1 MSRIFYGVQG
11 DANGH
16 INRSLSV
23 AELLSGHE
31 VLFAGGGA
39 AARARDAGFAFE
51 ELPLVGMLV
60 RDNSVQWAP
69 TIADF
74 IGKRVAARYWI
85 KRVKE
90 IITAFDPDLIL
101 TDNEYFTPRAAKALG
116 RPCYSLDHQHVL
128 SKTRYTPPPGQTISK
143 LAATGIMRFFLP
155 GLQGCLIVSFHRPPL
170 VNPRNDAIFGTI
182 PRSDALAVRPENGE
196 HALMYVPGCDTD
208 KIGKLFGRRK
218 RQYRIYGLGEHPEQ
232 GNLIFRKPGR
242 RRFLEDLASAAYMVA
257 CGGHGLL
264 TEALLFGKPCLLFP
278 GRFLYEQFWNCHF
291 VREKG
296 FGRYYTSFAV
306 DPKEVDAFEASLD
319 ACRTRITDED
329 CAGRPRLKAH
339 LENLPGM
346 SARR

>member
-1 MSRIFYGVQG
+1 MARIFYGVQG

-23 AELLSGHE
+23 AELLTGHE

-39 AARARDAGFAFE
+39 AVRARDAGFAFE

-60 RDNSVQWAP
+60 RDNTVQWAP
-69 TIADF
+69 TIANF
-74 IGKRVAARYWI
+74 IGKRVSARRWI
-85 KRVKE
+85 NRLKD

-101 TDNEYFTPRAAKALG
+101 TDNEYFTPRAARILG

-128 SKTRYTPPPGQTISK
+128 SRTRYATPPGQTIPK
-143 LAATGIMRFFLP
+143 LTATGIMRFFLP

-170 VNPRNDAIFGTI
+170 VDPRKDAVFGTV
-182 PRSDALAVRPENGE
+182 PRPDALAVRPETGE
-196 HALMYVPGCDTD
+196 HALMYVPGCDAD
-208 KIGKLFGRRK
+208 KIAKLFGRRK
-218 RQYRIYGLGEHPEQ
+218 REYRIYGLGERPAQ
-232 GNLIFRKPGR
+232 GNLTFRKPGR
-242 RRFLEDLASAAYMVA
+242 RRFLEDFASAAYVVA

-296 FGRYYTSFAV
+296 FGRYYTSFV
-306 DPKEVDAFEASLD
+306 IDPKEVDAFETSLD
-319 ACRTRITDED
+319 ACRTRIAAED
-329 CAGRPRLKAH
+329 CNGRMQLKKH
-339 LENLPGM
+339 LESLPGM
-346 SARR
+346 SVRQ